1 MSPKSGKTPKKTVAA
16 SRRAKAAAAPDNS
29 DTGSGNDTPPPA
41 PVQRFVVS
49 NLMSLHPA
57 GLARN
62 EATERF
68 GLRLNKVLLD
78 SVDVLGSSARRKG
91 EDNEGQRHVV
101 VIEGDPE
108 EIAAKAKEL
117 TADTVIEPLLPRVPA
132 VAFSALMQTN
142 APNAAQG
149 PGTGA
154 LLNLRLAGPED
165 EGVPGATVIVRFN
178 GIANPSLS
186 ISAGAV
192 SKANGSVSIAFDA
205 MQWRPA
211 MAAVEP
217 HGRYWTSVHVNP
229 QSGQTLVL
237 QALPT
242 GSPLG
247 WWHLVSGLARNDPD
261 AGRGIRVGV
270 IDTGVGPHPAL
281 AHAVPIGAFVNGA
294 FLAGAAQGR
303 DVQTHGTHVSG
314 IVGARPGN
322 DDDFY
327 GISPGSDL
335 FVARVFTADGGGNQ
349 GDIANAIDALSQDH
363 SVDVINMSLIGAASA
378 IEHDAV
384 ILAWQ
389 RGTVCVCASGN
400 QSGSPVGYPAAYP
413 ECIAVSALGL
423 INTAPPNTMPAYNQP
438 SQADRYGYG
447 GLFLASF
454 SNIGPQILCG
464 SPGNGIVSTIPA
476 TSGEAA
482 PYADMSGTSMSSPMT
497 AAVLARLLAAD
508 KHFASLERNAARSA
522 YARQLLVRQALSI
535 GLNPLYQGRGMART

>member
-1 MSPKSGKTPKKTVAA
+1 MTPRKPGKTPKKRTAPSRQAKSAPQAETAA
-16 SRRAKAAAAPDNS
+16 DAADTPPAAAP
-29 DTGSGNDTPPPA
+29 
-41 PVQRFVVS
+41 QRFVVS
-49 NLMSLHPA
+49 NLMSLQPP
-57 GLARN
+57 GLARS

-68 GLRLNKVLLD
+68 ALRLNKVLLG
-78 SVDVLGSSARRKG
+78 SVDVLNTSLRRKS
-91 EDNEGQRHVV
+91 DDVEGQRHVV

-108 EIAAKAKEL
+108 EIAAKAREL
-117 TADTVIEPLLPRVPA
+117 TADTVIEPVLPRIPA
-132 VAFSALMQTN
+132 VAFPALMQTN

-154 LLNLRLAGPED
+154 TLTLRVAGPED
-165 EGVPGATVIVRFN
+165 EPVPGAMVVVRFN

-186 ISAGAV
+186 ISAGGI
-192 SKANGSVSIAFDA
+192 SKANGSVNVTFDA

-211 MAAVEP
+211 MAVVEP
-217 HGRYWTSVHVNP
+217 HGRYWTSVHNNP

-247 WWHLVSGLARNDPD
+247 WWHLVSGLTQFD
-261 AGRGIRVGV
+261 ATAGQGLRIGV

-281 AHAVPIGAFVNGA
+281 AHAVPIGAFVDGS

-303 DVQTHGTHVSG
+303 DVQNHGTHVSG
-314 IVGARPGN
+314 IIGARPDGSA
-322 DDDFY
+322 DFG
-327 GISPGSDL
+327 GIAPGSEL
-335 FVARVFTADGGGNQ
+335 YVARVFTPDGGGNQ
-349 GDIANAIDALSQDH
+349 GDVANAIDVLSQDYGT
-363 SVDVINMSLIGAASA
+363 DIINLSLIGAASA

-400 QSGSPVGYPAAYP
+400 QSGAPVAYPAAYP
-413 ECIAVSALGL
+413 ECVAVSALGL
-423 INTAPPNTMPAYNQP
+423 TNTAPPNTIPAFNLP
-438 SQADRYGYG
+438 TQADRYGYG

-454 SNIGPQILCG
+454 SNVGPQLLCA

-476 TSGEAA
+476 TNTEPA
-482 PYADMSGTSMSSPMT
+482 PYADMSGTSMSSPLV

-508 KHFASLERNAARSA
+508 KHFAGLRRDATRSA
-522 YARQLLVRQALSI
+522 YAKQVLAQRAWTL
-535 GLNPLYQGRGMART
+535 GLNRLYQGNGLARA